1 MLLVPARV
9 SLLSERRV
17 KGPSGAKGGRD
28 GAPGENVLISNG
40 IETGLPGKTSFTIQA
55 GDIISI
61 RSPGGGGWGT
71 TVNNLEHES

>member
-40 IETGLPGKTSFTIQA
+40 IETGLPGKASFAIQA

-71 TVNNLEHES
+71 TVNNLGHES